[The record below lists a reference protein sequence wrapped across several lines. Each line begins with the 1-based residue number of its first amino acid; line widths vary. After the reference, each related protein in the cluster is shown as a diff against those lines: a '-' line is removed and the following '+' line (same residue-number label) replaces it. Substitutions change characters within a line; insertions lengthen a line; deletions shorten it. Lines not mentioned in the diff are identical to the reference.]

1 MSMKIK
7 LAAAAGMVLLV
18 VAACETTTFI
28 STWKNP
34 QAAPLGKEK
43 GRTVIAC
50 VMAQDEFL
58 RHEAED
64 TIVGI
69 INKRGNK
76 GVASYTLLPPGVND
90 EKIAKAAFEKAQ
102 AQAVV
107 VVRPVSADKE
117 VTTTVYGGAYWGG
130 PYYGGFWG
138 GYYGYGWGY
147 PYGGGVATT
156 VDTVVTVEVLL
167 YSLEQNKLVWA
178 GKSKTTN
185 PSGVKAFVNEIA
197 QAAIYQMN
205 QSKVF

>member
-1 MSMKIK
+1 MSLK
-7 LAAAAGMVLLV
+7 LKMTAAACAVLLV
-18 VAACETTTFI
+18 VAACESTTFI

-34 QAAPLGKEK
+34 QATPLGKAK
-43 GRTVIAC
+43 GRTVVAC

-64 TIVGI
+64 EIVSI
-69 INKRGNK
+69 INKRGNH
-76 GVASYTLLPPGVND
+76 GIASYTLLPPGVND
-90 EKIAKAAFEKAQ
+90 EKIARAAFEKAQ
-102 AQAVV
+102 AQGVV
-107 VVRPVSADKE
+107 VIRPVSADKE

-147 PYGGGVATT
+147 PYGGGVATN

-185 PSGVKAFVNEIA
+185 PSGVKQFVNEIA
-197 QAAIYQMN
+197 TAAIYQME

>member
-1 MSMKIK
+1 MSLK
-7 LAAAAGMVLLV
+7 LKVTAAACAALVL
-18 VAACETTTFI
+18 AACETTTFI

-34 QAAPLGKEK
+34 QAMPLGKEK
-43 GRTVIAC
+43 GRTVVAC

-64 TIVGI
+64 EIVGI

-76 GVASYTLLPPGVND
+76 GIASYTLLPPGVND

-102 AQAVV
+102 AQGVV
-107 VVRPVSADKE
+107 VIRPISSDKE
-117 VTTTVYGGAYWGG
+117 VTTTVYGGAYYGG

-138 GYYGYGWGY
+138 GYYGYGWGGAY
-147 PYGGGVATT
+147 GGVATN

-185 PSGVKAFVNEIA
+185 PSNVKSFVNEIA
-197 QAAIYQMN
+197 TAAIYQMN
-205 QSKVF
+205 QAKVF

>member
-1 MSMKIK
+1 MSLK
-7 LAAAAGMVLLV
+7 LKVTAAACVVLIL
-18 VAACETTTFI
+18 AACESTTFI

-43 GRTVIAC
+43 GRTVVAC

-76 GVASYTLLPPGVND
+76 GIASYTLLPPGVND

-102 AQAVV
+102 AQGVV
-107 VVRPVSADKE
+107 VIRPVSADKE
-117 VTTTVYGGAYWGG
+117 VTTTVYTGG
-130 PYYGGFWG
+130 YYGGYWG
-138 GYYGYGWGY
+138 GYYGYGWGH
-147 PYGGGVATT
+147 PYGATAVS
-156 VDTVVTVEVLL
+156 VDTVVTIEILL

-178 GKSKTTN
+178 GRSKTTN
-185 PSGVKAFVNEIA
+185 PSDVKKLVNELVTA
-197 QAAIYQMN
+197 SVYRMEQD
-205 QSKVF
+205 KVF